1 MSELR
6 IPALRRPD
14 VSIVIVTYN
23 AGEVLSQ
30 ALRALL
36 ENTEPCYELIVV
48 DNGSDDGT
56 PSRLREVESATIVLN
71 TRNYGFG
78 AANNQG
84 AAHARGRYVVF
95 LNQDVFVHPGW
106 LRPLVEQIEADE
118 RVGAVGPMLLNPD
131 GSLQCAGAL
140 LSRSGSTACY
150 GDGDRPDRP
159 EYRFARVVDY
169 LAGACLLVRR
179 GAFTDVG
186 GFDPAYGLAY
196 FEDADLCL
204 TLAARGYRSVYEPR
218 SSVTHLRGKPG
229 AELSLLALRNC
240 ALFERRWRRV
250 LASRPLSPLAASR
263 RRTLAARDAPAVAT
277 AGPGDPLHGLD
288 MARPTSSLDSLPT

>member
-1 MSELR
+1 VSALR
-6 IPALRRPD
+6 LPALRRPD
-14 VSIVIVTYN
+14 VSVVIVTYN
-23 AGEVLSQ
+23 AGEVLDP

-36 ENTEPCYELIVV
+36 ENTEPCYELILV

-56 PSRLREVESATIVLN
+56 PARLREVESATIVLN
-71 TRNYGFG
+71 RLNYGFG
-78 AANNQG
+78 AANNLG

-106 LRPLVEQIEADE
+106 LPPLVEQIEADE
-118 RVGAVGPMLLNPD
+118 QVGAVGPMLLNPD

-140 LSRSGSTACY
+140 LSRSGSAACY
-150 GDGDRPDRP
+150 GDGDDPDQP
-159 EYRFARVVDY
+159 EYADARVADF

-179 GAFTDVG
+179 RAFNDVG

-204 TLAARGYRSVYEPR
+204 ALAAQGYRSVYEPASR
-218 SSVTHLRGKPG
+218 VTHLRGKPR
-229 AELSLLALRNC
+229 ADVLQLALRNR

-250 LASRPLSPLAASR
+250 LAARPLAPLAASP
-263 RRTLAARDAPAVAT
+263 RRTSAARDAPALA
-277 AGPGDPLHGLD
+277 A
-288 MARPTSSLDSLPT
+288 SLDSLPA